1 MPSAAEEKEAI
12 RDLLAEYCFHI
23 DDDRFAEM
31 AALFIEDGTWDTAFG
46 KATGR
51 PAIEALI
58 RRIAGNEPRPR
69 RIHAVSNV
77 TIRLDGEQA
86 RVKSNWI
93 LAQTSERG
101 PIISSGGSYT
111 DELVKQGGR
120 WLFKLRKID
129 RYVRD

>member
-1 MPSAAEEKEAI
+1 MPSVAEEKEAI

-31 AALFIEDGTWDTAFG
+31 ATLFTEDGTWDTAFG

-51 PAIEALI
+51 ADIEALI
-58 RRIAGNEPRPR
+58 RRIAGDEPRSR

-77 TIRLDGEQA
+77 AIRLDGEQA

-93 LAQTSERG
+93 LAQNSERG
-101 PIISSGGSYT
+101 PIISSGGGYA